1 MFVPNVHKV
10 LTNLYHGWGKAFNRS
25 FLGLVYQ
32 GEPAYMFDT
41 TEHGSQSA
49 QDPCQLDAN
58 SRALQLYQWSGI
70 DGWYPWD
77 GSFKQLSN
85 LALPDQLRIPVVLAI

>member
-1 MFVPNVHKV
+1 M
-10 LTNLYHGWGKAFNRS
+10 
-25 FLGLVYQ
+25 YQ

-58 SRALQLYQWSGI
+58 SRAVQNLHQLPVCINIMYQQRFTNCNS
-70 DGWYPWD
+70 
-77 GSFKQLSN
+77 SQLSV
-85 LALPDQLRIPVVLAI
+85 LVFQGSSAVVSSAVVSMAVNVAEVAVLMAATLSLIC